1 MSKGLEQTFL
11 QRNIHM
17 DSKHTTRCS
26 TSLIITEMQIKA
38 MREHLTPTRMATI
51 KNKKKLPWWG
61 CREPLCT
68 ASGNGH
74 TVGGKMVQPLWE
86 IVWRFLK
93 KLKTELPYDPASF
106 LLGMYPKELKRGSQ
120 RNICTSM
127 FTRTIIH
134 RSQEVPVT

>member
-51 KNKKKLPWWG
+51 KNKTKKN
-61 CREPLCT
+61 C
-68 ASGNGH
+68 
-74 TVGGKMVQPLWE
+74 VGEDVENPCALLVGMVILLVVKWCSRYGK
-86 IVWRFLK
+86 
-93 KLKTELPYDPASF
+93 
-106 LLGMYPKELKRGSQ
+106 
-120 RNICTSM
+120 
-127 FTRTIIH
+127 
-134 RSQEVPVT
+134 